1 MNIIVTKK
9 YTVGKDTVWIQTKM
23 VGRAVAIRRVL
34 VDLFDFPSE
43 ASQWENYFP
52 RKEEGKWLYTN
63 ILGRI
68 DYTGTKWSPVIGK
81 KLVEGVSPP
90 LKIQGKPRVLGL
102 AYTYPN

>member
-1 MNIIVTKK
+1 MNVIMSKK
-9 YTVGKDTVWIQTKM
+9 HTIRGCDVWIQTKK
-23 VGRAVAIRRVL
+23 VGRAIAIRRVL

-63 ILGRI
+63 ILGRT
-68 DYTGTKWSPVIGK
+68 DYRWTKWSPVIGK

-90 LKIQGKPRVLGL
+90 LTVQGKPRVLTL